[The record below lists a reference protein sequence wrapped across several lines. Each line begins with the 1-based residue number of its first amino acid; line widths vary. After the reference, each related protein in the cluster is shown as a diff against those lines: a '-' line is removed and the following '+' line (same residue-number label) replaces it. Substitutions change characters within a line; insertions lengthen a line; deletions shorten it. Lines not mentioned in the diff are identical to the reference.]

1 MTVWF
6 NLATTTKRLGCQ
18 EDIIGG
24 LGIAEILLKWKV
36 IYSVTFFDSS
46 FMKKLDENQPQ
57 GNFFFFFL
65 FFLDK
70 REKKNLLMFS
80 S

>member
-57 GNFFFFFL
+57 GNFFFFF
-65 FFLDK
+65 FFFFGQK
-70 REKKNLLMFS
+70 RKKNLLMFS